1 MLISCLWK
9 GMFRAYGKFPG
20 GVSGSGLGEW
30 YILMLAHA
38 TSITNITVSTA

>member
-20 GVSGSGLGEW
+20 GVSGSGVENGI
-30 YILMLAHA
+30 Y
-38 TSITNITVSTA
+38 